1 MTTKSVPK
9 SPSPNHRHQ
18 FVLKLQATARCAGTS
33 RAWRGSHARG
43 GIRRVTSAARVGYL
57 LKPGMGER
65 HALARA
71 SDAACSCRAMAPA
84 IGTQAGPA
92 RGGGLREQAVGSRR
106 SNWIRSRI

>member
-1 MTTKSVPK
+1 
-9 SPSPNHRHQ
+9 
-18 FVLKLQATARCAGTS
+18 
-33 RAWRGSHARG
+33 
-43 GIRRVTSAARVGYL
+43 
-57 LKPGMGER
+57 MGER